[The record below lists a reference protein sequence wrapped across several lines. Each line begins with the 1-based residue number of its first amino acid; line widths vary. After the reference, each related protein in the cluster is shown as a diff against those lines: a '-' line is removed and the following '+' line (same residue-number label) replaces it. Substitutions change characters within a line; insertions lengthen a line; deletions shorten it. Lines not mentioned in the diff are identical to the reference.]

1 MAIRAALPL
10 GVGIAITLA
19 VLAAPAGAQAPGTPN
34 LYQRLGAY
42 DGIAA
47 FVDLAFPRVATHP
60 DLAHLFRGHAMDTN
74 IRQRQLIIDR
84 FCHDTGGPC
93 AYTGRSLLTVHTGL
107 RITGEEWET
116 FVGIIGAA
124 LRERDVAEADRRE
137 FLELFDGYREE
148 TVGL

>member
-1 MAIRAALPL
+1 MTSRVTSCLALGLVL
-10 GVGIAITLA
+10 GCS
-19 VLAAPAGAQAPGTPN
+19 APAAAQAPATPS

-60 DLAHLFRGHAMDTN
+60 DLTHLFRGHSMDTN

-84 FCHDTGGPC
+84 LCHDTGGPC
-93 AYTGRSLLTVHTGL
+93 AYTGRPLRTVHVGL
-107 RITGEEWET
+107 RITADQWDT
-116 FVGIIGAA
+116 FIGIIREA
-124 LRERDVAEADRRE
+124 LEKRAVAEAEQRD
-137 FLELFDGYREE
+137 FLTLFERYRAE